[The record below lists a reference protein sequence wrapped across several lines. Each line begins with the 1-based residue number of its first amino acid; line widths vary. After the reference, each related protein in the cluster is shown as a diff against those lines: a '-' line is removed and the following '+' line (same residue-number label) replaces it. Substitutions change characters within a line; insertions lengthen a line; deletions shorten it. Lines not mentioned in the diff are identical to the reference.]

1 MVTYTGK
8 SRILVSISILLV
20 LTGCS
25 NSPSPSVDYK
35 EGDVGTVEDI
45 ETLESII
52 EEQGDKI
59 ASIELEL
66 MQYRELINDQS
77 QVLDVYDDN
86 NQNVREFRKKL
97 EQEVQVVLDGMQDGS
112 FEKEVTNTL
121 IKVQNKIHILE
132 DRTFYTD
139 SLYFEIVNDLVMIE
153 NKIESLISSYKEMT
167 EISGKKKT
175 RVIPKITDAEYQ
187 TKYIEALSNYQ
198 NAEWNLS
205 LDGFKFL
212 IQADRNHD
220 LADNC
225 QYWIGE
231 VYYSLKDFKRSI
243 KEFEKVFTFPGTNKS
258 DDAQFKLGLC
268 YVNIGQLDKAK
279 QEFESLLEFYPNS
292 EYYKR
297 GQENLTNQKKLKNQ
311 ENLQQY

>member
-1 MVTYTGK
+1 MTASSGNIC
-8 SRILVSISILLV
+8 ILFITILFLG

-25 NSPSPSVDYK
+25 GTRPDSFLDEENAGSV
-35 EGDVGTVEDI
+35 GNI
-45 ETLESII
+45 ETLKSII
-52 EEQGDKI
+52 SKQGKKIEE
-59 ASIELEL
+59 IEKEL
-66 MQYRELINDQS
+66 TVYQKMIDDQS

-86 NQNVREFRKKL
+86 NQNVREFREKL
-97 EQEVQVVLDGMQDGS
+97 EKEVRKILNNIQDGS

-121 IKVQNKIHILE
+121 IKIQKKIQILE

-153 NKIESLISSYKEMT
+153 NKFTSLISSYKEMN
-167 EISGKKKT
+167 EITGKRKT
-175 RVIPKITDAEYQ
+175 RIIPKITDAEYQ
-187 TKYIEALSNYQ
+187 AKYIESLSNYQ
-198 NAEWNLS
+198 NGEWNLS

-212 IQADRNHD
+212 IQADSNHD

-231 VYYSLKDFKRSI
+231 IYYSQKDFRRSI

-268 YVNIGQLDKAK
+268 YVNIGQIDKAK
-279 QEFESLLEFYPNS
+279 QEFENLLEFYPNS
-292 EYYKR
+292 EYYKK
-297 GQENLTNQKKLKNQ
+297 GQDYLR
-311 ENLQQY
+311 QY